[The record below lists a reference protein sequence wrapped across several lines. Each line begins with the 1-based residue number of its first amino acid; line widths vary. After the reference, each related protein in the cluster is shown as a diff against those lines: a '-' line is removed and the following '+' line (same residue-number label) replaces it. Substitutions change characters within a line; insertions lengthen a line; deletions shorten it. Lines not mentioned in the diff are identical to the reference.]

1 MKYRVPQN
9 VPTGFTWTKS
19 CTVTQTRQG
28 TQLTSLT
35 RTQATSGSESP
46 TTPITA
52 MDFARFGT
60 IYQVN
65 DILGG
70 SCKVK
75 RIAPTGNAIPDAYEV
90 LISETFSSAQD
101 KVIEKTAA

>member
-1 MKYRVPQN
+1 MKYLVTQN
-9 VPTGFTWTKS
+9 RPGALTWTKS

-35 RTQATSGSESP
+35 RTQATTGSESS
-46 TTPITA
+46 TTA
-52 MDFARFGT
+52 MDFGT

-70 SCKVK
+70 SCKVQQT
-75 RIAPTGNAIPDAYEV
+75 ITSTGNSIADRDEV
-90 LISETFSSAQD
+90 VISDSFSSAQD
-101 KVIEKTAA
+101 KVIDKTV

>member
-1 MKYRVPQN
+1 MKYLVTQN
-9 VPTGFTWTKS
+9 RPGALTWTKS

-35 RTQATSGSESP
+35 RTQATTGSESS
-46 TTPITA
+46 TTA
-52 MDFARFGT
+52 MDFGT

-70 SCKVK
+70 TCKV
-75 RIAPTGNAIPDAYEV
+75 IQTAPNGATSDQHEV
-90 LISETFSSAQD
+90 LISDSFSSAQD
-101 KVIEKTAA
+101 KVIDKTV

>member
-1 MKYRVPQN
+1 MKYLVTQN
-9 VPTGFTWTKS
+9 RPGALTWTKS

-35 RTQATSGSESP
+35 RTQATTGSESS
-46 TTPITA
+46 TTA
-52 MDFARFGT
+52 MDFGT

-75 RIAPTGNAIPDAYEV
+75 RTVTSSGTSISDAYEV

-101 KVIEKTAA
+101 KVIDKTAV